1 MKILIL
7 SLLIA
12 ISSASFACDN
22 CNVYLN
28 LSPNDYQNSIS
39 IYARQRLMFGEFNFF
54 GEMITPQHAGHGYDM
69 ALWGN
74 QVVET
79 YQTYEARASF
89 YLRERWN
96 TRIILPFENN
106 TQTIGD
112 HRRYQV
118 QGIGDPIILQS
129 YQLINTKRDTAKNEF
144 AQRLS
149 VGGGIKFPLGKTNL
163 HYENGTPNLDL
174 QPGSGSWDL
183 LGMFVYLMKYRFVGL
198 SSNLTVKWNGKDLQ
212 NYRYGLSSNL
222 NFNLFADLNIK
233 KSTLRLTGGTY
244 IERAELD
251 ASYSFVDQSKTLHD
265 NTGGTLFFANGGL
278 QFFTKKFQLFG
289 EYQHCLAQE
298 LNGYTQMLTKNK
310 INLGITY
317 NF

>member
-1 MKILIL
+1 MKILFL
-7 SLLIA
+7 SLLFA
-12 ISSASFACDN
+12 LSTTCTACDN

-39 IYARQRLMFGEFNFF
+39 IYARQRLMFGEYNFF
-54 GEMITPQHAGHGYDM
+54 GEMISPQHTGHGNDM

-74 QVVET
+74 QILEN
-79 YQTYEARASF
+79 YQTFEARASF
-89 YLRERWN
+89 YLKERWN

-106 TQTIGD
+106 TQQIGD
-112 HRRYQV
+112 VRRYQV

-129 YQLINTKRDTAKNEF
+129 YQLINTKRDTLKNEF

-149 VGGGIKFPLGKTNL
+149 IGGGIKFPLGKTNL

-183 LGMFVYLMKYRFVGL
+183 LGMFIYSMKYRLVGL
-198 SSNLTVKWNGKDLQ
+198 ITNFTAKWNGKDLQ

-222 NFNLFADLNIK
+222 NLNLFADLKIK
-233 KSTLRLTGGTY
+233 NCTLRLTSGTY
-244 IERAELD
+244 IERAEMD
-251 ASYSFVDQSKTLHD
+251 VSYSFVDQSKSVHD
-265 NTGGTLFFANGGL
+265 DTGGTILFANGGM
-278 QFFTKKFQLFG
+278 QFFTPKFQFFG
-289 EYQHCLAQE
+289 EYQHCLTNN
-298 LNGYTQMLTKNK
+298 LNGYTQLLTKNK

-317 NF
+317 IL